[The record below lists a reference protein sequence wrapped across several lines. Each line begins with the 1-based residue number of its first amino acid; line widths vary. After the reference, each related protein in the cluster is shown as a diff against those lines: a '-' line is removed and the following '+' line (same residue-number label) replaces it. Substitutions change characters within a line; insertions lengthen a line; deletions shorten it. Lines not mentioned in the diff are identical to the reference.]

1 MKGRVHCRVM
11 ALKQPDVLSREKCG
25 KGERAV
31 SARVTKG
38 SGHVH
43 MGLKAEVS
51 WAAIRLVNIHM

>member
-1 MKGRVHCRVM
+1 M